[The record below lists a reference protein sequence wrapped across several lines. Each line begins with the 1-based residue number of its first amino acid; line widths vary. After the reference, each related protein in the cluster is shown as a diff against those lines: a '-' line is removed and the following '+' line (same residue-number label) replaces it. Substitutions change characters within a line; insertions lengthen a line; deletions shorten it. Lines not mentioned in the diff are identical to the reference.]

1 MRAKLTAIVIGV
13 ALITIGVVL
22 SGVSL
27 GWWDADLLF
36 DGWWTLFLIVP
47 AAVSIIGN
55 GPNVG
60 NLVLLAIGLALLADA
75 QKLLGTVSVWSLIG
89 SLVIVAIGGSLI
101 WKGLSGPRL
110 PRDSAG
116 KVTRPSS
123 HLSAIFSGSAASFNG
138 LPFKGAVTLALFGGV
153 DLDLR
158 GAVIT
163 DDVLIDATSIFG
175 GTDIIV
181 SPGMKVE
188 LASTGIFG
196 GADKHADKPQAG
208 APGPVIHVR
217 SWAAFGGLDIKVK

>member
-1 MRAKLTAIVIGV
+1 MRAKVTAIVIGL
-13 ALITIGVVL
+13 ALIAIGVVL

-27 GWWDADLLF
+27 GWWDADLFF

-47 AAVSIIGN
+47 AVVSIVGN

-60 NLVLLAIGLALLADA
+60 NLVLLAVGAALLAD
-75 QKLLGTVSVWSLIG
+75 QQHLLGSVSVWSLVG
-89 SLVIVAIGGSLI
+89 PLVIVVVGGSLI
-101 WKGLSGPRL
+101 WKGLVGPKL
-110 PRDSAG
+110 PRDSEG
-116 KVTRPSS
+116 RPVQPGN
-123 HLSAIFSGSAASFNG
+123 HMSAIFSGSTAVFNG
-138 LPFKGAVTLALFGGV
+138 LPFTGAVTLALFGGI
-153 DLDLR
+153 DIDLR
-158 GAVIT
+158 GALIT

-188 LASTGIFG
+188 LNSTGIFG
-196 GADKHADKPQAG
+196 GADNYAEAPQGG